1 MKIEKSKHLN
11 KNTIKI
17 ENQFLEVHVLE
28 DFGAKIASIIY
39 KEKDFQLL
47 FQPSMGKYEKPELGD
62 SFEEYDTSGID
73 EMLPTIDRSYYPNTD
88 IELFDHGNIWTEK
101 WDYEIEDGALI
112 SHIKEPVLGLDFS
125 RRIEL
130 DGNKIKLFYS
140 LENKTDKDLFYLW
153 AFHGLFNFG
162 EDTEIELPKGSIVN
176 VMKDKEYDFDIRK
189 LGEYPDQGSYKFY
202 LADEVEEGMTKII
215 HKKENIEIIYKF
227 DTEINKYLGIW
238 VTKGG
243 FKGEYNLAI
252 EPSSGYYDSLE
263 KAYKNKKISKIER
276 GQRLTWNLELE
287 VNKWR

>member
-1 MKIEKSKHLN
+1 MKIEKFKHLN

-202 LADEVEEGMTKII
+202 LADEVEEGVAKII